1 MKPILSLM
9 LVAGALSI
17 SPGVSAQQ
25 FPNKPLKFVVAYPPG
40 GATDAVS
47 RILSVKLSASL
58 GQQVVVE
65 NRPGAGGNIGVN
77 FIASSAPDGY
87 TMGLTDTGTIAIA
100 PWTSKDLPYHPLRD
114 FTHLA
119 LASSQPYLVV
129 AHPSVQV
136 TNLKE
141 LVALA
146 KSKPG
151 SLSFASTS
159 QGNELAGELFKMM
172 TETNIL
178 HIPYKGGGQAI
189 NDLLGGQVNLMFA
202 SAASS
207 SAHVTAGKL
216 RALAVTGATRISSLP
231 NVPTAREAGFPD
243 LVISS
248 WYGVAVPA
256 KTPQDISSRL
266 ATQIADAF
274 KQPDV
279 VQQLNKLGLIA
290 GGSSGEEFSAFV
302 RAEYDRWGNVVKNSG
317 RAGK

>member
-1 MKPILSLM
+1 M
-9 LVAGALSI
+9 LVAGALFA
-17 SPGVSAQQ
+17 SPAVWAQQ
-25 FPNKPLKFVVAYPPG
+25 FPNKPLKFVVPYPPG
-40 GATDAVS
+40 GGTDAVG
-47 RILSVKLSASL
+47 RVLSVKLSASL

-65 NRPGAGGNIGVN
+65 NRPGAGGNIGVH
-77 FIASSAPDGY
+77 FIASSAADGY

-100 PWTSKDLPYHPLRD
+100 PWTTKDLPYHPLRD

-119 LASSQPYLVV
+119 MASSQPYLVV

-136 TNLKE
+136 NNLKE

-146 KSKPG
+146 KAKPG
-151 SLSFASTS
+151 NLSFASTS

-172 TETNIL
+172 TDTDIL
-178 HIPYKGGGQAI
+178 HVPYKGGGQAI

-207 SAHVTAGKL
+207 SAHVSAGKL
-216 RALAVTGATRISSLP
+216 RALAVTSSARVDSLP
-231 NVPTAREAGFPD
+231 NVPTAREAGYAD

-256 KTPQDISSRL
+256 KTPQDIAARL
-266 ATQIADAF
+266 TTQIVDAL

-279 VQQLNKLGLIA
+279 VQQLNKIGLIS
-290 GGSSGEEFSAFV
+290 GGNAADDFSTFV

-317 RAGK
+317 KGGK